1 MRIYLYTC
9 NSEYNRINKKE
20 YLTNEFQIEGILKE
34 ESSVIDPQILIEK
47 TNPAKYN
54 YNYMYIPD
62 FNRWYYIQNI
72 EHLRNKLWKITA
84 HVDVLYTWGASIKS
98 SKCILERTQ
107 NDKNA
112 NLYLNDGSFVLDSR
126 KYLLTLPFENG
137 LEDDGELVLIC
148 AGGSPI
154 SGQEV

>member
-1 MRIYLYTC
+1 MVLY
-9 NSEYNRINKKE
+9 S
-20 YLTNEFQIEGILKE
+20 
-34 ESSVIDPQILIEK
+34 
-47 TNPAKYN
+47 
-54 YNYMYIPD
+54 
-62 FNRWYYIQNI
+62 NI

>member
-148 AGGSPI
+148 ACGSPI